1 MSKVKLALFSLSLLA
16 LVACGLS
23 APSAS
28 VTQLMSKKAN
38 PTTLT
43 SSSKV
48 CQVKTGIEE
57 GTLNMRTC
65 GGTYCPSVSVLREG
79 ARLIE
84 IETQAVDGWLSVKTA
99 DGLVGWVSSKY
110 VICEEE

>member
-1 MSKVKLALFSLSLLA
+1 MPKVKLAFLSLSLLV
-16 LVACGLS
+16 LACGLS
-23 APSAS
+23 APSVS
-28 VTQLMSKKAN
+28 VTQPTSKKAN
-38 PTTLT
+38 PATLT
-43 SSSKV
+43 SPSKV
-48 CQVKTGIEE
+48 CQVKTGIQE

-65 GGTYCPSVSVLREG
+65 GGTYCPSVIVLREG

-84 IETQAVDGWLSVKTA
+84 IETQVVDGWLSVKTA

>member
-1 MSKVKLALFSLSLLA
+1 MPKAKLALLFLSLLA
-16 LVACGLS
+16 LACGLS
-23 APSAS
+23 APSVS
-28 VTQLMSKKAN
+28 VTQPISKKAN

-43 SSSKV
+43 YPSKA

-65 GGTYCPSVSVLREG
+65 GSTDCPSVIVLREG

-84 IETQAVDGWLSVKTA
+84 IEAQVVDGWLSVETA

-110 VICEEE
+110 VTCEEE